1 MFNWPEMLHHAED
14 WANGFWT
21 GAASASIIGIV
32 AAAAAL
38 PSVIGGPG
46 SALTGGLCQFEAG

>member
-1 MFNWPEMLHHAED
+1 MEVAMINWPEMLNQAED

-21 GAASASIIGIV
+21 GAATASIIAII

-38 PSVIGGPG
+38 VSHAI
-46 SALTGGLCQFEAG
+46 

>member
-1 MFNWPEMLHHAED
+1 MFNWPEMLHHVED

-21 GAASASIIGIV
+21 GAATALVMGVV

-38 PSVIGGPG
+38 ISRAI
-46 SALTGGLCQFEAG
+46 